1 MFSFLNYQNNQE
13 GDTLLH
19 KKDPG
24 WEHPAARKVSLDV
37 AKSRVSP
44 SVNMLVLGIE
54 TSCDETS
61 ASVVR
66 DGVNILS
73 NEIASSLDLH
83 KKYGGIVPEIACRYH
98 LECINY
104 VIKEGLDAAKAKFDN
119 IELIAVTYG
128 PGLTGALLIGISIAK
143 ALSYS
148 LSIPLIGVNHLYAH
162 IYSAMMNDIK
172 IKFPCVGL
180 VISGGHTVLVSVS
193 GYNNVKLLGQT
204 RDDAC
209 GEAFDKAAK
218 VLKLGFPGGPIIE
231 KEAEKGNPHA
241 IDFPRAYLE
250 KGSFDFSF
258 SGVKTALLYYV
269 RNNTNYELPREIQ
282 RISGTKSSE
291 FRRNS
296 RRRTTNYELNDV
308 CASFQ
313 KAISDVIVD
322 KAISACIQE
331 KSKQLLVGGGV
342 STNKTLQAMLK
353 DRAKAEGIEVLFPKD
368 ALCTDNAAMVAGAGY
383 RLYKEGVRSDYSLDA
398 EPNLGLG

>member
-1 MFSFLNYQNNQE
+1 
-13 GDTLLH
+13 
-19 KKDPG
+19 
-24 WEHPAARKVSLDV
+24 
-37 AKSRVSP
+37 
-44 SVNMLVLGIE
+44 MLILGIE

-104 VIKEGLDAAKAKFDN
+104 VIKEGLDAAKTEFN
-119 IELIAVTYG
+119 EIGLIAVTYG

-162 IYSAMMNDIK
+162 IYSAMMNDIE

-180 VISGGHTVLVSVS
+180 VVSGGHTVLVSVL

-218 VLKLGFPGGPIIE
+218 VLKLGFPGGPVIE

-269 RNNTNYELPREIQ
+269 RDADLQ
-282 RISGTKSSE
+282 L
-291 FRRNS
+291 
-296 RRRTTNYELNDV
+296 TTYNLQLHDV

-313 KAISDVIVD
+313 KAIFDVIVD

-331 KSKQLLVGGGV
+331 KLKQLLVGGGV
-342 STNKTLQAMLK
+342 STNKVLQAMLK
-353 DRAKAEGIEVLFPKD
+353 DRAKAEGIEVLFPKN

-383 RLYKEGVRSDYSLDA
+383 RLYKEGVCSDYSLDA
-398 EPNLGLG
+398 EPNLGLGYCSRDQQ